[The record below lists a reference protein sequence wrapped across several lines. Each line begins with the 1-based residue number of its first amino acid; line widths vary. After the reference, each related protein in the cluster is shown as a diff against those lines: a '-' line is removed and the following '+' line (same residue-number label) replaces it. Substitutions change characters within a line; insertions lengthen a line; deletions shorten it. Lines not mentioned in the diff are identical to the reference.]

1 MIVEAAHWLKWK
13 YLKNF
18 SLPIDLQSIKL
29 KQFVLKSW
37 NLPFC
42 KVPLIQFFKKNSRE
56 DIKEEDGLIQGS
68 IQDIILKAKRKRQ
81 AIKRGSSRLG
91 MMRHLYIILD
101 CSEAMTV
108 PDLKPTRHLCT
119 LKMLEA
125 FITEFFDQNP
135 ISQLGIITTK
145 NKRAEKVAD
154 LAGNYKNQIKI
165 IQGWVKLFDFLKFE
179 IINVLNILVWI
190 RLH

>member
-1 MIVEAAHWLKWK
+1 MKIFEEFFTPHWFAVDQAQTICFKILKFT
-13 YLKNF
+13 L
-18 SLPIDLQSIKL
+18 LQSL
-29 KQFVLKSW
+29 NNQFL
-37 NLPFC
+37 
-42 KVPLIQFFKKNSRE
+42 KKNSRE